1 MSNDHILKMK
11 KIWDFYNKI
20 PLNKRETHIKMGLV
34 KENKKMNFLEKSIHW
49 CILFSAFSIKEAETN
64 EGKAINKKY

>member
-1 MSNDHILKMK
+1 
-11 KIWDFYNKI
+11 
-20 PLNKRETHIKMGLV
+20 MGLV